1 MRPPADLPRS
11 LLLQGLGP
19 TQGQLPRG
27 EAAETQIVQAVR
39 AGEVERLEPAPGES
53 LDEALPWARRVR

>member
-39 AGEVERLEPAPGES
+39 AGEVERLEPGES
-53 LDEALPWARRVR
+53 PDEALPWARRVR